1 MCMAFKKKQSTFP
14 SAGRAHCAMH
24 RVRAREY
31 GLVRTCTDL
40 YGLVRTMGTGLCGG
54 CALRKFKSTWLAAAQ
69 RSEDGRRRGTVGW
82 QSTPFLLAFP
92 EKTDELKGFQGIKP
106 AVERQF
112 PGPGVVRR
120 IPENIVPA
128 PEKSSFFQKLYCTGT
143 QIFF

>member
-1 MCMAFKKKQSTFP
+1 
-14 SAGRAHCAMH
+14 MH
-24 RVRAREY
+24 RVRAEY
-31 GLVRTCTDL
+31 VGPVGPVGLVRRLALGCVRPGDSGISGAQ
-40 YGLVRTMGTGLCGG
+40 GLPRHSAAKTGAEG
-54 CALRKFKSTWLAAAQ
+54 
-69 RSEDGRRRGTVGW
+69 GTVGW